1 MREKKFGE
9 HTYYA
14 DELMDGRKFLENEN
28 NYLAGNVFGQEEG
41 REYIQNLIELGCKVT
56 IPMYKD
62 DDSADTLFI
71 EPPVATITPIW
82 MALMRLTHKMN
93 PDEFGGEEIFRMWW
107 D

>member
-14 DELMDGRKFLENEN
+14 DELMDGQKFLENEEN
-28 NYLAGNVFGQEEG
+28 FLAGNVFGHEQG
-41 REYIQNLIELGCKVT
+41 RGYIKHLMDLGCNVT

-62 DDSADTLFI
+62 DNSADTLFVQM
-71 EPPVATITPIW
+71 PVATITPIW
-82 MALMRLTHKMN
+82 RELIRTTHSMS
-93 PDEFGGEEIFRMWW
+93 PDEFGGDEIFRMWW